1 MTGTHVLVIDDDE
14 QMTTFLR
21 RALAYA
27 GFTVD
32 AATTAEAGLQLAR
45 GRLPA
50 VVVLDVPLPDLDGL
64 TVCRRLRMMGDLHI
78 LLLTARAPA
87 DAGQPTLVIGADDYL
102 PKPFALADLIA
113 RLHTLAA
120 D

>member
-1 MTGTHVLVIDDDE
+1 MTGAHVLVIDDDE

-64 TVCRRLRMMGDLHI
+64 TVCRRLRTMGHLHI
-78 LLLTARAPA
+78 LLLTASAPA
-87 DAGQPTLVIGADDYL
+87 DTGQRALTSGADDYL